1 MTSWALSLVLGTV
14 LVLSLLQCFAA
25 QDQQNYATG
34 SGAASGSAA
43 GSGSGVGFGQF
54 PGFPGFQ
61 PFPQQPFPYFGFNG
75 YNGFNQ
81 FPFYQPFQQF
91 PLFDFNAY
99 NLQLQNWMKANE
111 LQAQQAAADGK
122 QPPNNP
128 FFGTAASQG
137 SFGPQGGFA
146 STFVYP
152 PPKDGQNTIFNR
164 FAPPPPGVNQFG
176 VSSFSSSSFSDVNG
190 DKKGTQ
196 FSTVS
201 VNDNGN
207 ITTITSS
214 DPPQNDL
221 AAFAPG
227 KLNG

>member
-111 LQAQQAAADGK
+111 LQAQQAAAEGH
-122 QPPNNP
+122 
-128 FFGTAASQG
+128 GTY
-137 SFGPQGGFA
+137 
-146 STFVYP
+146 V
-152 PPKDGQNTIFNR
+152 KK
-164 FAPPPPGVNQFG
+164 PGVILW
-176 VSSFSSSSFSDVNG
+176 SYHW
-190 DKKGTQ
+190 
-196 FSTVS
+196 
-201 VNDNGN
+201 
-207 ITTITSS
+207 
-214 DPPQNDL
+214 P
-221 AAFAPG
+221 
-227 KLNG
+227 